1 MQIEMNRPAKAGQR
15 AANAARQNRVQGT
28 LSRRELRRIVAE
40 MVD

>member
-1 MQIEMNRPAKAGQR
+1 MHIEMNRPALAGR
-15 AANAARQNRVQGT
+15 RQASRTQADRVQGT